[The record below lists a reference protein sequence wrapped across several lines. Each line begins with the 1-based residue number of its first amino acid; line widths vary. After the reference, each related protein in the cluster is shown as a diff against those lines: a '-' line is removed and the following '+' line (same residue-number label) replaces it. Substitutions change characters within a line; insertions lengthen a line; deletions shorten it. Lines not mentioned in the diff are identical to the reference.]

1 MTVTKFAPT
10 YSVTVYSNFSTVT
23 VSYPITCKFTV
34 ERGLLSDSTRA
45 NIQLYNLAPATR
57 NEIFQDV
64 FTFDTAKW
72 KYVYLKA
79 GYGDLDKAPIIF
91 KGRILQAYSYKSSG
105 STDVI
110 TEIQAQALDVF
121 DCQTSHLFK
130 AGTSYMDI
138 HNTIAADMPNVT
150 IGNVGGL
157 SGTIQTDTQIDGSAF
172 EELNKI
178 TNGHSFIDNGVLNTI
193 MDNEV
198 IDVPVPVI
206 TESNGLL
213 DTPMRR
219 DANLE
224 VRMLFEPSLIA
235 GQLLEISSTVAPN
248 FNGQYKVIGFTH
260 DCMISGSQAGERTT
274 NVTLWIGPMLPGA
287 LTALQNGEIDS
298 NFNKVRG
305 TKVETIL
312 SDTPADARTTFQY
325 MQKHQGRLP
334 STMITKQ
341 ISWKDMLGHNNTDS
355 ERLRECSLDICTNCW
370 TVAQRLQSSILDKYY
385 KGRRVHINSGW
396 RSSRNNA
403 SVKGATQS
411 RHLYGLAID
420 FYISGV
426 SLRDIQKKINASG
439 LWDYNLVEAS
449 WVHVQLNPGSRK
461 FRPADK

>member
-72 KYVYLKA
+72 KYVHLKA

-91 KGRILQAYSYKSSG
+91 KGRILQAYSYKSGG

-198 IDVPVPVI
+198 LDVPVPVI

-224 VRMLFEPSLIA
+224 VRMLFEPSLIV

-248 FNGQYKVIGFTH
+248 FNGQYKVVGFTH

-305 TKVETIL
+305 FDISSVNPSKPGKWLKPLNGTISSKFGFRNRPTKEASHQHKGIDISVRVGTPVKA
-312 SDTPADARTTFQY
+312 PADA
-325 MQKHQGRLP
+325 
-334 STMITKQ
+334 
-341 ISWKDMLGHNNTDS
+341 NV
-355 ERLRECSLDICTNCW
+355 
-370 TVAQRLQSSILDKYY
+370 VAAR
-385 KGRRVHINSGW
+385 NMSGYGYCIYLYHGIV
-396 RSSRNNA
+396 NGK
-403 SVKGATQS
+403 SVQS
-411 RHLYGLAID
+411 RYAHLSRFAVRQGQNVKQGQVIGY
-420 FYISGV
+420 SGGAKGSPGAGTSTGPHLHFEIRENDV
-426 SLRDIQKKINASG
+426 P
-439 LWDYNLVEAS
+439 V
-449 WVHVQLNPGSRK
+449 NPITYVGT
-461 FRPADK
+461 F